1 MPELDSGFLFFYPC
15 SYHCN
20 ALYEHQLSA
29 FTALIICNAKPTLS
43 VPAGSLYSPILILDE
58 ISLVHVPTPQRG
70 ELLLWLLCQLQWQ
83 SERQVSKGNAR
94 GATDTDGCFRAQPGT
109 ACSPPS
115 FSGNSRHACLSS
127 FVCAKNILV
136 WCWFESTLQMCAKFA
151 IMIFLTVLKKK
162 KKKLY
167 GC

>member
-1 MPELDSGFLFFYPC
+1 MQC
-15 SYHCN
+15 KAN
-20 ALYEHQLSA
+20 
-29 FTALIICNAKPTLS
+29 IICACWF
-43 VPAGSLYSPILILDE
+43 PILILDE

-127 FVCAKNILV
+127 FVCIKNILV

-151 IMIFLTVLKKK
+151 IMIFLTVLKIKK
-162 KKKLY
+162 NFKKALWMLVSY
-167 GC
+167 RQQHLWA

>member
-1 MPELDSGFLFFYPC
+1 MPYTSTSSQHSQHWSFAMQSQHYLCVL
-15 SYHCN
+15 
-20 ALYEHQLSA
+20 
-29 FTALIICNAKPTLS
+29 
-43 VPAGSLYSPILILDE
+43 VPFSPRYS

-151 IMIFLTVLKKK
+151 IMIFLTVLKKNTA
-162 KKKLY
+162 LWMLVSY
-167 GC
+167 RQQHLWA